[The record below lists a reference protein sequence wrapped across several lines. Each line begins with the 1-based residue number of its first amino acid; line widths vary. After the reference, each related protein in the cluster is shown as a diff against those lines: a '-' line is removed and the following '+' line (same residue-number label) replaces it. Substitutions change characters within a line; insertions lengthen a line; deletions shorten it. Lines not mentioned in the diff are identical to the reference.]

1 MLHKTC
7 KKLSRAINSLISEK
21 HLIKWREACKLCEAI
36 ATIQYLCVR
45 ICICVYVCKWC
56 LLILET
62 PKSSVS
68 SRKTWTSVGFSRLT
82 WPKLDI
88 FQWKVMIF
96 KNLFRAGSMLNVRD
110 VYKRQNYSLTHW
122 LIRRPSKHKKKK
134 KTSHGKTPF
143 LHIDVDV
150 SFMHVT
156 CKSVNP
162 KTWKKLRAHRQTH
175 RYVKDPTL
183 RSLALGQERNHH
195 IVD

>member
-36 ATIQYLCVR
+36 ATVQYLCVR

-134 KTSHGKTPF
+134 TKLPMEKRRFCTLTWMCPLCMSHANLLIPKRGKSSG
-143 LHIDVDV
+143 HIGKRID
-150 SFMHVT
+150 M
-156 CKSVNP
+156 
-162 KTWKKLRAHRQTH
+162 WKIQLFDLLPWGRK
-175 RYVKDPTL
+175 
-183 RSLALGQERNHH
+183 E
-195 IVD
+195 III